1 MQSPTLTQ
9 LENKMH
15 HHGNN
20 AVVIE
25 KKIKQHNNHLNN
37 VLAKSRE
44 EEKRARASRL
54 IQRGAIAESLIPN
67 AKNLTNEQIEEL
79 LTVALR
85 SPLIQDMARE
95 FISKANLKPS

>member
-20 AVVIE
+20 AAVLE
-25 KKIKQHNNHLNN
+25 KKITQCNNHLNS

-44 EEKRARASRL
+44 EERRARASRL
-54 IQRGAIAESLIPN
+54 IQRGAITESLIHN
-67 AKNLTNEQIEEL
+67 AKNLTNEQIESL
-79 LTVALR
+79 LTVALQ
-85 SPLIQDMARE
+85 SGEARE
-95 FISKANLKPS
+95 YLVRVASNPS